1 MVGMS
6 SDTRQVISIGNIL
19 SMRHVDSEGKIK
31 RLSNY
36 VIFGGGG
43 KNYYVDKIREH
54 LEKERFDFLDEYL
67 PTVELLIKEV
77 MKERE
82 SHELFQ
88 FILNGFNSDGTTG
101 IITFNAES
109 DTQAEYK
116 VLEYGYFL
124 DEIIA
129 PSDDELSAIEG
140 FPIEFPSDISTLPQ
154 TVVERF
160 ATIQKACNE
169 NDPETVS
176 NKCVYSVIMRDPVT
190 LEFKIYEDTITLT

>member
-1 MVGMS
+1 MDKFPQI
-6 SDTRQVISIGNIL
+6 DTYNIF
-19 SMRHVDSEGKIK
+19 
-31 RLSNY
+31 
-36 VIFGGGG
+36 IFGSFLRTDYDPLRSDLDLAIYSRDT
-43 KNYYVDKIREH
+43 NLTFQIC
-54 LEKERFDFLDEYL
+54 DFLDEYL